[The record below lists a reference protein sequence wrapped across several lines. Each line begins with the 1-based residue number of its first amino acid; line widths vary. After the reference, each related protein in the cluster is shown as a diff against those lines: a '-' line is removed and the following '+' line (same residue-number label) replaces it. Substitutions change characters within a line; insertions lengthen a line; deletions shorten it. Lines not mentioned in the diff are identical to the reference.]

1 MGPAGWRKNYLRY
14 KTYFLNVVA
23 HYQKRTD
30 LKIYMELF
38 LSLATISIFAL
49 FALKPTLTTIAE
61 LVKETESK
69 KETIS
74 TLDQKI
80 ESLARAQATYEQEKE
95 KILLLETSIPKEP
108 TPERFVRQIEA
119 LSNRDTVIVLSISLG
134 KTTILGQEQPEKTDS
149 QLEPLPG
156 GAEELSFGINATNT
170 YPILNTFL
178 ADMQRMRRPV
188 KIDSLNFKLTE
199 TEEGTILM
207 LVVNGRTPYLR
218 DSRPMASR

>member
-14 KTYFLNVVA
+14 RTYFLNIAA

-49 FALKPTLTTIAE
+49 FALKPTLITIAQ
-61 LVKETESK
+61 LVKEIESK

-74 TLDQKI
+74 TLDKKI
-80 ESLARAQATYEQEKE
+80 ENLAQAQATYEQEKE

-108 TPERFVRQIEA
+108 SPERFLRQIEA
-119 LSNRDTVIVLSISLG
+119 LSTRDATVVLSISLG

-156 GAEELSFGINATNT
+156 GADELSFGITT
-170 YPILNTFL
+170 TSIYPTLNTFL
-178 ADMQRMRRPV
+178 ADMEKMRRPV
-188 KIDSLNFKLTE
+188 KTDSLNFKLTE
-199 TEEGTILM
+199 TEEGTILK
-207 LVVNGRTPYLR
+207 LVVNGRTPYLK
-218 DSRPMASR
+218 DNKPVASR